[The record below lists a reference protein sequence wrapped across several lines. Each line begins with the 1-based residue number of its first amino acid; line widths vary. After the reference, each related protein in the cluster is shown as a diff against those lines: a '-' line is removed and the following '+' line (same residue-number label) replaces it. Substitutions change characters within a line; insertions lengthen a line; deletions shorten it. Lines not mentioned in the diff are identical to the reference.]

1 MRERPRSTP
10 GCLRGVITL
19 AGLACAVSAVAGARD
34 TARPFVIQAFGF
46 SAAELDQV
54 DRGHVVAR
62 TLSVKHPQEIA
73 TVGLVRLRMTPDFY
87 IERLRDIV
95 RFKQSPEVL
104 QIGRFSG
111 SPHAG
116 DLAGLTLDPADI
128 DDLRDCRVGDCG
140 LQLSGGAIERVRRA
154 VDWRVRDASPQANQV
169 MRAVLADYATAYW
182 QGGDA
187 ASPTYADET
196 PVMSVGQAFRAFGE
210 SAIAAW
216 KPFPQLQQHL
226 HDFPARGPAITD
238 DILYWSKEKVGR
250 RTVASIT
257 HLAVARVDAGPADYA
272 VASKQVYATHYYHA
286 SLGLTVVVG
295 RDDAEAATY
304 VVYVN
309 RSRIDVLG
317 GLLGGVSRRIISSRA
332 RATVADHL
340 AQLQTR
346 LEPDF
351 AARTTP

>member
-1 MRERPRSTP
+1 VPR
-10 GCLRGVITL
+10 LIAI
-19 AGLACAVSAVAGARD
+19 AGLVWAASAVAGGRE
-34 TARPFVIQAFGF
+34 TARPFVIKAFGF

-54 DRGHVVAR
+54 DRGQVVAR
-62 TLSVKHPQEIA
+62 TLSAKHSQEIA

-95 RFKQSPEVL
+95 RFKQSSEVL
-104 QIGRFSG
+104 QIGRFSA
-111 SPHAG
+111 PPQIG
-116 DLAGLTLDPADI
+116 DLAGLTLDQADV

-140 LQLSGGAIERVRRA
+140 LQLSAGAIERVRRG
-154 VDWRVRDASPQANQV
+154 VDWRGHHATRQANHV
-169 MRAVLADYATAYW
+169 MREILADYAAAYW

-187 ASPTYADET
+187 ASPTYADESAG
-196 PVMSVGQAFRAFGE
+196 MHVGHAFRALGE
-210 SAIAAW
+210 SAIASW
-216 KPFPQLQQHL
+216 TPFPALHQHL
-226 HDFPARGPAITD
+226 HEFPARGPAITD

-257 HLAVARVDAGPADYA
+257 HLAVARVDGGPAAYA
-272 VASKQVYATHYYHA
+272 VASKQIYATHYYHA
-286 SLGLTVVVG
+286 SLGLTVLV
-295 RDDAEAATY
+295 RHTDASAATY

-351 AARTTP
+351 AARATP